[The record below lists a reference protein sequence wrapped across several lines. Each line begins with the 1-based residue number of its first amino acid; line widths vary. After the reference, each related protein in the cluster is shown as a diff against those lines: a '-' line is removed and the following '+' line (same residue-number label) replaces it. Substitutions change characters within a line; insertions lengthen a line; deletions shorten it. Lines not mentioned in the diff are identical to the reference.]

1 MKRVFPGR
9 PAGLLAGLV
18 MLVACGAQGLAQG
31 IPVLERTLPNGF
43 KLLMVERHEEPRIE
57 GGWVAHVGSANER
70 PGITGIAHLFEH
82 MMFKGTP
89 TIGTK
94 DAKRDL
100 EILDQQ
106 EALRD
111 QMRAEEARMRDAWR
125 RGQLEDLT
133 KPETKTARWK
143 ELNAEFKKLIDAE
156 REVLVKNEFDRVYTT
171 AGASGMNAFTTEDL
185 TGYFISVPANKLELW
200 AWMESERLLRPVFRE
215 FYAERDVVFEER
227 RMRTESTPLG
237 KFAEEFNSLFWQA
250 HPYHWPVIGWPSDI
264 PAISRKQAD
273 EFYALYYQPQ
283 NITLVLV
290 GDFKPDDAEALVTRY
305 FGRIPRGHQP
315 PPDVGTLEPAQ
326 LAEKRMDAEAE
337 TNPQVDML
345 WHTVGFGHRDSY
357 ALEVLQQ
364 LLSTRTGRLY
374 KGLVLGREVATDTY
388 VNQDSRKWGGAFN
401 ISVEVRDGKTPAQ
414 AESAVYEEIERLKN
428 EMVPSEELQKVK
440 NQFAAAEY
448 RKLSANKPIF
458 MQVLYTEGLG
468 DWREVN
474 DAGKKIQAVT
484 AAELQQ
490 VAKTYFTRENRA
502 VATYTR
508 KAGTGAAEE
517 DPDLVGLTAE
527 QKPVVRRIA
536 DSLRGETDPA
546 KLKEAASR
554 MESQSAGADPKR
566 QQLQKIILK
575 KVRERIAELEKK

>member
-1 MKRVFPGR
+1 MKRFLPALVAGFLAVFPVRALG
-9 PAGLLAGLV
+9 
-18 MLVACGAQGLAQG
+18 QG
-31 IPVLERTLPNGF
+31 IPVVERTLPNGF
-43 KLLMVERHEEPRIE
+43 KLLMVERHEEPRIS

-100 EILDQQ
+100 EILAAQ
-106 EALRD
+106 EKLRD
-111 QMRAEEARMRDAWR
+111 EMRAEEAKMRDAWR
-125 RGQLEDLT
+125 RGTLLDLT
-133 KPETKTARWK
+133 NPEFKTPRWK

-156 REVLVKNEFDRVYTT
+156 RDVLVKNEFDRIYTT

-264 PAISRKQAD
+264 PSISKKQAD

-290 GDFKPDDAEALVTRY
+290 GDFKPDEAEAMVNRY
-305 FGRIPRGHQP
+305 FGRIPRGNQP
-315 PPDVGTLEPAQ
+315 PPDVVTLEPAQ
-326 LAEKRMDAEAE
+326 LAEKRMYAEAE
-337 TNPQVDML
+337 TNPEVDMQ

-357 ALEVLQQ
+357 ALDVVQQ

-374 KGLVLGREVATDTY
+374 KGLVLGREVATD
-388 VNQDSRKWGGAFN
+388 VNALQDSKKWAGSFSIGA
-401 ISVEVRDGKTPAQ
+401 EARDGKTL
-414 AESAVYEEIERLKN
+414 AEVEAAIDAEIERLKT
-428 EMVPSEELQKVK
+428 EIVPAEELQKVK
-440 NQFAAAEY
+440 NQFAASEY
-448 RKLSANKPIF
+448 RKLSANMPIF
-458 MQVLYTEGLG
+458 MQVLYNEGLG

-474 DAGKKIQAVT
+474 EAGKKIQAVT
-484 AAELQQ
+484 AADLQQ
-490 VAKTYFTRENRA
+490 VVQKYFTKENRA
-502 VATYTR
+502 VAHYTR
-508 KAGTGAAEE
+508 KAGAGAAEE
-517 DPDLVGLTAE
+517 DPDLVGLSAE
-527 QKPVVRRIA
+527 QKPVVRRIM
-536 DSLRGETDPA
+536 DSLKSESEVA
-546 KLKEAASR
+546 KLKEAATR
-554 MESQSAGADPKR
+554 MEAQAAGADPKR

-575 KVRERIAELEKK
+575 KVRQRIAELESK